1 MGRLQLQGSE
11 PRRAQKGIA
20 LNSSALLRRHFF
32 INWFLKNGRSFP
44 WRYPDT
50 NPFGIL
56 MTEMLLRQ
64 TRAGNVA
71 KIWTNFTRD
80 FPTHEALLQT
90 PRRQLVSRLH
100 ILGFSNQRAS
110 ALKAAAE
117 WIRQKHKGEVPD
129 NLEEL
134 LKIPHIGPY
143 SARAVLCFA
152 FNKKV
157 EIVDTNVLRFFSRY
171 FGISLPADIRRAPE
185 AWEIARAILPRGN
198 KNTQMHNYG
207 LLDFTGEICKSGTP
221 KCSACPLANS
231 CAFNQRQ
238 LVFIRMKSQPPPR
251 SNTSRLRRGVR

>member
-1 MGRLQLQGSE
+1 MHGRQPRSSE
-11 PRRAQKGIA
+11 SRHGQKNLA
-20 LNSSALLRRHFF
+20 LNGSAFLRRHFF
-32 INWFLKNGRSFP
+32 VNWFVNNGRKFP
-44 WRYPDT
+44 WRYAAAK
-50 NPFGIL
+50 PFEIL
-56 MTEMLLRQ
+56 ITEMLLRQ

-71 KIWTNFTRD
+71 KIWTKFTRD

-90 PRRQLVSRLH
+90 SQRRLVSRLH

-110 ALKAAAE
+110 ALKAASE
-117 WIRQKHKGEVPD
+117 WIRQKHQGEVPN

-185 AWEIARAILPRGN
+185 AWGIARAILPREN
-198 KNTQMHNYG
+198 KNIQMHNYG

-221 KCSACPLANS
+221 KCSACPLASS
-231 CAFNQRQ
+231 CAFNRQ
-238 LVFIRMKSQPPPR
+238 TR
-251 SNTSRLRRGVR
+251 SVLTTIGPQQSSKTSRMRRGAR